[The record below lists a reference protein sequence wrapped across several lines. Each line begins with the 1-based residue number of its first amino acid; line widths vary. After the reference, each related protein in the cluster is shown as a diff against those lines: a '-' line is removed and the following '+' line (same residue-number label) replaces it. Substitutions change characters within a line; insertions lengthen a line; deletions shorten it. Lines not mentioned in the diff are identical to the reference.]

1 MDNKDKLT
9 VKVIISQPV
18 EFEDFT
24 ISLFCLAGEYNHFI
38 VKQDIPVSPDHVKLY
53 IKNNKDGCIEID
65 LFAMTPAVLPLMEHA
80 CSVID
85 FCEYLKGIV
94 TFLIGNNNNFKEII
108 KKTTYDNL
116 SKFLEP
122 FAKDNSS
129 QINISA
135 TTNGDIKFIFGFNG
149 TEAKTAQNRAIKALD
164 EIKESVQ
171 GERYAVLLHWYPAI
185 NDPSSKAEDKAVI
198 KSIHKG
204 QVKVI
209 MNDEI
214 RSRMLSAKSNIFKTQ
229 YIVDVYVQAVE
240 DKPTIYEILKL
251 EAIIYPETFY

>member
-1 MDNKDKLT
+1 MDNKEKLT
-9 VKVIISQPV
+9 VKVINSQPV
-18 EFEDFT
+18 ELEDFT
-24 ISLFCLAGEYNHFI
+24 ISLFCLAGEYNYFI
-38 VKQDIPVSPDHVKLY
+38 VKQDIPASPDHVKLY

-85 FCEYLKGIV
+85 FCEYLKRIV
-94 TFLIGNNNNFKEII
+94 SFLIGNNNNFKDVI
-108 KKTTYDNL
+108 KKTTYENL

-149 TEAKTAQNRAIKALD
+149 TEAKAAQKRAIKALD
-164 EIKESVQ
+164 EIKEPIQ
-171 GERYAVLLHWYPAI
+171 GEKYAVSLYWYPAI
-185 NDPSSKAEDKAVI
+185 NDPGSKAEDMAVI
-198 KSIHKG
+198 ESIHKR
-204 QVKVI
+204 QVKVM

-214 RSRMLSAKSNIFKTQ
+214 RSRMLSAKSNIFRTE
-229 YIVDVYVQAVE
+229 YIVDVNVQAVK

-251 EAIIYPETFY
+251 EAIIYPDAFK